1 MSLSEKDEEIH
12 KMSLGIKVVD
22 DGLEVLAAV
31 HQKIPLIQKLC
42 ADVDHAHSSHTMQ
55 NANFRPSHKNMQH
68 FVPNHLLRII
78 NHVTDS
84 VPKDT
89 SWE

>member
-1 MSLSEKDEEIH
+1 MSLSSEDEEIH

-42 ADVDHAHSSHTMQ
+42 ADVDYANSNQTMQ
-55 NANFRPSHKNMQH
+55 N
-68 FVPNHLLRII
+68 VPTPDRLTKICSTLFGTIYC
-78 NHVTDS
+78 
-84 VPKDT
+84 
-89 SWE
+89 EL

>member
-1 MSLSEKDEEIH
+1 MSLSGEDEEIH

-42 ADVDHAHSSHTMQ
+42 ADVDHAHSNQTMQ
-55 NANFRPSHKNMQH
+55 NVPTPDRLTKICSTLFRTTYCE
-68 FVPNHLLRII
+68 L
-78 NHVTDS
+78 
-84 VPKDT
+84 
-89 SWE
+89 

>member
-42 ADVDHAHSSHTMQ
+42 ADVDYFHSNQRMQ
-55 NANFRPSHKNMQH
+55 NVPTPDRLTKICSTLFRTTYCE
-68 FVPNHLLRII
+68 L
-78 NHVTDS
+78 
-84 VPKDT
+84 
-89 SWE
+89 